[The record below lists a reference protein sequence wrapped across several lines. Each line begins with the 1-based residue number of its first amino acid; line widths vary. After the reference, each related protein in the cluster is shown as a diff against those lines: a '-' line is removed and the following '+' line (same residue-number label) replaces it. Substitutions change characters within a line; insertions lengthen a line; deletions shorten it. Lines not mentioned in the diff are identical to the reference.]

1 VTDEDLDLEA
11 LAEYLHLDPAQ
22 VSRLVER
29 GNLPGR
35 RVSGQWRFSRP
46 EVTFWLERRIGAS
59 DDDAELAQVED
70 AMQRGGDPRVDDL
83 LPVSQLLPVEA
94 MAVPLLA
101 RTRISVISSM
111 VELAGS
117 TGWLWDVPRMEEA
130 VRAREDL
137 FPTALDN
144 GVAMMHPRR
153 PLPSIVGQPFIAFGR
168 TERGL
173 PFGASG
179 GGLTDLF
186 FLLCSVNDRGHL
198 HALARLSRLIGDA
211 DFLAQ
216 LRGVP
221 DARTAHEVLQARE
234 KALLD

>member
-1 VTDEDLDLEA
+1 VIEEDFDLEG
-11 LAEYLHLDPAQ
+11 LADYLHLDPAL
-22 VSRLVER
+22 VARLVER
-29 GNLPGR
+29 GKLPGR

-59 DDDAELAQVED
+59 DDAELAQVED
-70 AMQRGGDPRVDDL
+70 AMQRGGEPHTQDL
-83 LPVSQLLPVEA
+83 LPVSQLLPIEA
-94 MAVPLLA
+94 IAVPLLA

-117 TGWLWDVPRMEEA
+117 TGWLWDTARMEEA
-130 VRAREDL
+130 VRVREDI
-137 FPTALDN
+137 FPTALEN

-153 PLPSIVGQPFIAFGR
+153 PLPSIVAQPFIAFGR

-173 PFGASG
+173 PFGAAG

-198 HALARLSRLIGDA
+198 HTLARLSRLIGNA
-211 DFLAQ
+211 DFLAE
-216 LRGVP
+216 LRAAP
-221 DARTAHEVLQARE
+221 DAQTAHDVVKARE
-234 KALLD
+234 TDLLD

>member
-1 VTDEDLDLEA
+1 MDEDFDLEA
-11 LAEYLHLDPAQ
+11 LAEYLHLDPAL
-22 VSRLVER
+22 VARLVER

-59 DDDAELAQVED
+59 GDDAELAQVED
-70 AMQRGGDPRVDDL
+70 AMQRGGDPRAEDL
-83 LPVSQLLPVEA
+83 LPVTQLLPIEA
-94 MAVPLLA
+94 IAVPLLA

-117 TGWLWDVPRMEEA
+117 TGWLWDVARMEEA

-137 FPTALDN
+137 FPTALEN

-173 PFGASG
+173 PFGAAG

-198 HALARLSRLIGDA
+198 HTLARLSRLIGNN
-211 DFLAQ
+211 DFLEE
-216 LRGVP
+216 LRAAP
-221 DARTAHEVLQARE
+221 DARSAHEVVKARE
-234 KALLD
+234 TTLLD

>member
-1 VTDEDLDLEA
+1 VDEDFDLQS
-11 LAEYLHLDPAQ
+11 LADYLHLDPAL
-22 VSRLVER
+22 VSKLVER
-29 GNLPGR
+29 GKLPGR
-35 RVSGQWRFSRP
+35 RVGGQWRFSRH
-46 EVTFWLERRIGAS
+46 EITFWLERRIGAS
-59 DDDAELAQVED
+59 DDAELAQVED
-70 AMQRGGDPRVDDL
+70 AMQRGGGPRAEDL
-83 LPVSQLLPVEA
+83 LPVSQLLPVQA
-94 MAVPLLA
+94 IAVPLLA

-130 VRAREDL
+130 VRLREDL

-173 PFGASG
+173 PFGAPG

-198 HALARLSRLIGDA
+198 HTLARLSRLIGNS
-211 DFLAQ
+211 DFLAE
-216 LRGVP
+216 LRGAP
-221 DARTAHEVLQARE
+221 DAKSAHEVIKERE
-234 KALLD
+234 AILLD

>member
-1 VTDEDLDLEA
+1 MEEDFDLEG
-11 LAEYLHLDPAQ
+11 LAAYLHLDPAL
-22 VSRLVER
+22 VARLVER

-46 EVTFWLERRIGAS
+46 EITFWLERRIGAS

-70 AMQRGGDPRVDDL
+70 AMQRGGDPRTEDLQPVSEL
-83 LPVSQLLPVEA
+83 LPIEA
-94 MAVPLLA
+94 IAVPLLA

-117 TGWLWDVPRMEEA
+117 TGWLWDVARMEEA

-137 FPTALDN
+137 FPTALEN

-173 PFGASG
+173 PFGAAG

-198 HALARLSRLIGDA
+198 HTLARLSRLIGDA
-211 DFLAQ
+211 DFLAE
-216 LRGVP
+216 LRAAS
-221 DARTAHEVLQARE
+221 DARAAHDVIKARE
-234 KALLD
+234 VSVLD